1 MTRDFSLPGRSAV
14 HARNGMIATSH
25 PLASAVGLKTLN
37 DGGSAVDA
45 VITAAALLSV
55 AEPHMTG
62 IGGDCFALV
71 AHEGSTDIQAFN
83 GSGAAPKAADAA
95 SLRALGLTEIPRHS
109 PHAVTVPGAVD
120 AWFQLH
126 ARFGKHDWPRL
137 FEPAASYA
145 EQGLAV
151 HERVAR
157 DWGLNAG
164 NIEGDVD
171 SRAQFLDAGGAYGV
185 GSSFRHLRLA
195 EAFRLIAKDG
205 RDAFYRGAI
214 AEDIV
219 SKLDSLGGVHCLAD
233 FSGHAGSFVEP
244 IFADYMGH
252 RIWECPPNGQ
262 GLAAL
267 VLVKILEQF
276 DIASLSEIDRVHLL
290 AEASKIAYHF
300 RDSHIADPSFAP
312 FDGGSFLAADKIKN
326 FASQIDM
333 ARAALFAPSDFP
345 SHPHTVYLAA
355 VDSFGTSVSLIN
367 SIFDDFGSGIS
378 TPLFGILLQSRGR
391 AFSLDAGHPNVLAG
405 GKRPLHTIIPGM
417 VTRGDSVVGAFGVMG
432 GQYQAAGHGMLLSHI
447 FGRGLGVQ
455 RALDMP
461 RSFYHSG
468 ILQLES
474 GYGSD
479 IAAALALKGHVLD
492 YPSSPIGGGQA
503 IFRDLET
510 GFYVGGSDSR
520 KDGLVIGY

>member
-1 MTRDFSLPGRSAV
+1 MTRDFSSPGRSAV
-14 HARNGMIATSH
+14 HARNAMIATSH

-37 DGGSAVDA
+37 EGGSAVDA
-45 VITAAALLSV
+45 VIVAAALLSV

-71 AHEGSTDIQAFN
+71 SHEGSTDIQAFN
-83 GSGAAPKAADAA
+83 GSGAAPKAADAGTLCSA
-95 SLRALGLTEIPRHS
+95 GFREIPRHS

-120 AWFQLH
+120 AWYQLH

-137 FEPAASYA
+137 FEPATAYA

-164 NIEGDVD
+164 NVSDDIDA
-171 SRAQFLDAGGAYGV
+171 RAQFLDNGRAYGA
-185 GSSFRHLRLA
+185 GDSFRHLRLA

-219 SKLDSLGGVHCLAD
+219 SKLDSFGGLHSLAD
-233 FSGHAGSFVEP
+233 FADHEGSFVEP
-244 IFADYMGH
+244 IFADYRGH

-276 DIASLSEIDRVHLL
+276 DSASLPETDRVHLL
-290 AEASKIAYHF
+290 AEASKIAYHL
-300 RDSHIADPSFAP
+300 RDSHIADPNFSP
-312 FDGGSFLAADKIKN
+312 LDGDSFLADDNIKN
-326 FASQIDM
+326 LASQIDM
-333 ARAALFAPSDFP
+333 DRAASFGASDFP

-355 VDSFGTSVSLIN
+355 VDSAGTSVSLIN

-378 TPLFGILLQSRGR
+378 TPSFGILLQSRGR
-391 AFSLDAGHPNVLAG
+391 AFSLDAGHPNILAG

-417 VTRGDSVVGAFGVMG
+417 VTRGDSVIGPFGVMG
-432 GQYQAAGHGMLLSHI
+432 GQYQAAGHGMLMSHI
-447 FGRGLGVQ
+447 FDRGLGVQ
-455 RALDMP
+455 QALDMP

-468 ILQLES
+468 VLQLES
-474 GYGSD
+474 GYGAD
-479 IAAALALKGHVLD
+479 VAAALVARGHVLD

-510 GFYVGGSDSR
+510 GFYVGGSDFR
-520 KDGLVIGY
+520 KDGLAIGY